1 MMDGEALTYA
11 AIIGVRATDANKLV
25 DRINAG
31 FSYRSYERLMKELQL
46 TSSELAKLVQIST
59 RTLARRKSQGRLL
72 PDESER
78 LLRISRVYDQ
88 AVRFFEDDKTIARR
102 WLKSNARG
110 LQHRTPLEYAK
121 TEVGAREVE
130 RLIGRMEY
138 GVFS

>member
-1 MMDGEALTYA
+1 MMDALTYA
-11 AIIGVRATDANKLV
+11 AILGVRVTDPNKLV

-46 TSSELAKLVQIST
+46 TNSELAKLVQIST
-59 RTLARRKSQGRLL
+59 RTLARRKSQGKLL

-88 AVRFFEDDKTIARR
+88 AVRFFEEDKIAARG
-102 WLKSNARG
+102 WLKSSARG
-110 LQHRTPLEYAK
+110 LRNRTPLEYAK